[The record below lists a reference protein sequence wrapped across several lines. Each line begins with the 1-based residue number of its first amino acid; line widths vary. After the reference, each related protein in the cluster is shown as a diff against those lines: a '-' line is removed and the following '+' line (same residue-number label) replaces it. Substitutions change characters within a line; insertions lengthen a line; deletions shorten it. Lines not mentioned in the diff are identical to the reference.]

1 MAMAPGLVHHDRS
14 AEVMRK
20 SDALDLEQRA
30 FTWRNPKHIARSL
43 KRSAERSTAQGRC
56 LSVGDVHV
64 DLLHQSRRG
73 EPASG
78 AEENPG
84 ARQERV
90 ETADRQ
96 RSARQRKQKAN
107 RTLIRRGEGADVR
120 PDGGA
125 DHAPFSQI
133 AQALAVA
140 LAGTS
145 LVAYLE
151 REPRKARGQYIDDA
165 AIITKVKAVLVQ
177 DQSLDGLQ
185 IGVKT

>member
-1 MAMAPGLVHHDRS
+1 MAPGLVHHDRS

-30 FTWRNPKHIARSL
+30 FTWRDPKHIARSL

-90 ETADRQ
+90 ETAVRQ
-96 RSARQRKQKAN
+96 RSARQRNQEAN
-107 RTLIRRGEGADVR
+107 RTLIWRGEGADVR

-125 DHAPFSQI
+125 DHAPFSQVCPSSRGG
-133 AQALAVA
+133 AGRNVA
-140 LAGTS
+140 GRLLGNANPG
-145 LVAYLE
+145 
-151 REPRKARGQYIDDA
+151 RRGASISMTPP
-165 AIITKVKAVLVQ
+165 ITTKVKAVLVQ

-185 IGVKT
+185 IGVET